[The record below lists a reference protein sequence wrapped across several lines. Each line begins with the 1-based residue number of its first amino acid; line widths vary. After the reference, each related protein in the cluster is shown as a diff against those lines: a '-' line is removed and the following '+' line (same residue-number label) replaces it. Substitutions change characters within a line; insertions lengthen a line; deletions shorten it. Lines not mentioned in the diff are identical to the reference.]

1 MLRIV
6 LMTALILTAVISAVK
21 ITFADEVWRTSPEMS
36 LRGGLICDTLEQVT
50 VAIDN
55 QKVQAEGCGIL
66 RGVVRGTVSL
76 LGTYDS
82 NDRRYTLA
90 RYDFVHTADNP
101 PFADI
106 QYGYWGKVENLDE
119 AL

>member
-6 LMTALILTAVISAVK
+6 LMSALILTAVVSAVK
-21 ITFADEVWRTSPEMS
+21 ITFADEKWRTSPEMA

-55 QKVQAEGCGIL
+55 PRERPEGCGIL
-66 RGVVRGTVSL
+66 RGAVRGTVSL

-82 NDRRYTLA
+82 GDRRFTLA
-90 RYDFVHTADNP
+90 RYDFNHAVSGV
-101 PFADI
+101 PFPDV
-106 QYGYWGKVENLDE
+106 QYGFWGKVEDLDE